1 MDSKSVF
8 SEVNDKSLQPPAP
21 DLEIGYNK
29 LWWTKKKE
37 RKKQTKKKTN
47 KRKTNSSGKT
57 SMMFLRLHNKNSN
70 K

>member
-8 SEVNDKSLQPPAP
+8 SEVKGKSLQSPP

-37 RKKQTKKKTN
+37 KNKQTKDKFF
-47 KRKTNSSGKT
+47 RKN
-57 SMMFLRLHNKNSN
+57 LHDVPSFA
-70 K
+70 

>member
-8 SEVNDKSLQPPAP
+8 SEVKGKSLQSPP

>member
-8 SEVNDKSLQPPAP
+8 SEVNGKSLQPPPP

-37 RKKQTKKKTN
+37 KKQKTNKKENKQTKDKFF
-47 KRKTNSSGKT
+47 RKN
-57 SMMFLRLHNKNSN
+57 LHDVPSFE
-70 K
+70 